1 MVKKEETKNTNK
13 KVEKKT
19 TKKVAKK
26 KESYFKAVK
35 KEMAKVKWPKASEV
49 AKYTV
54 ATIVLIL
61 IVVIFF
67 SLLNLLLS
75 FIKGLFV

>member
-1 MVKKEETKNTNK
+1 MVKKETEKKAVK
-13 KVEKKT
+13 KVKS

-26 KESYFKAVK
+26 KEAFFKAVK
-35 KEMAKVKWPKASEV
+35 KELAKVKWPSAKEV
-49 AKYTV
+49 IKYTV
-54 ATIVLIL
+54 ATIVFIL
-61 IVVIFF
+61 VVVLFF